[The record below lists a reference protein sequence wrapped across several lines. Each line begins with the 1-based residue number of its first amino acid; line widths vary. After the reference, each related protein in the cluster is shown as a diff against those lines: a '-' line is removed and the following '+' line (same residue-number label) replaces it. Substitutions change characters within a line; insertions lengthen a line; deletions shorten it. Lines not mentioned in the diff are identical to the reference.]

1 MIPVHSGTFP
11 KIGDCVERV
20 EESGLFE
27 VVDVNLLMETAN
39 LKATDG
45 ECHVTRYVPWSSLKI
60 QGAASRQTPFLVTG
74 PRSR

>member
-45 ECHVTRYVPWSSLKI
+45 QGHVTRYVPWSSLKI
-60 QGAASRQTPFLVTG
+60 QGAASR
-74 PRSR
+74 